1 MTAGGVECS
10 DGRELLTRCGIDAES
25 EAHQATECETS
36 MLSRYSFGLSDFGAF
51 RMLFFNTSNTD
62 AVS

>member
-1 MTAGGVECS
+1 MGATF
-10 DGRELLTRCGIDAES
+10 LTRCGIDAES

-36 MLSRYSFGLSDFGAF
+36 MLSRYSFDLSDFGAF